1 MNQEFPS
8 RHNSTPKSPP
18 LPLVTNPARPIL
30 PIEDPSPQH
39 RGLGIYMTAGIQTTQ
54 LDFPNDV
61 NSESTHKD
69 PIKFTYNPS
78 SRVTVSPRSPN
89 IIELLAPTPN
99 FLLPIC
105 QLLVR
110 EGTKSENYNLPIVQ
124 NETLTTETVRAFTRA
139 HTAAHIKGS
148 EGKLTSAAA
157 TNGRPTT
164 DTPRASPESHP
175 GWREDERERKAVAA
189 KGQAERKDEQAMA
202 ACEAQETFTIR
213 VNHGSRRKYRVSR
226 IPLENA

>member
-39 RGLGIYMTAGIQTTQ
+39 RGLGIFMTAGIQTTQ

-61 NSESTHKD
+61 N
-69 PIKFTYNPS
+69 
-78 SRVTVSPRSPN
+78 
-89 IIELLAPTPN
+89 
-99 FLLPIC
+99 
-105 QLLVR
+105 
-110 EGTKSENYNLPIVQ
+110 
-124 NETLTTETVRAFTRA
+124 ETLTTETVRAFTRT

-189 KGQAERKDEQAMA
+189 KGQAEREDEQAMA
-202 ACEAQETFTIR
+202 AREAQETFTIR